1 MNKKRLPRAIRP
13 TAAEKSETGRTPTAG
28 QRAETASARPAMAK
42 EAAGSAELGK
52 GSSFMAQEVTS
63 PDATFPDP
71 RRAIAEKLVER
82 FSLWSGAA
90 GLIPLP
96 LVDLATVGGVQIQ
109 MLRRLS
115 RIYNVPF
122 SANRGKA
129 LIAALA
135 GSMIPASSGLGAV
148 SLIKS
153 VPVAG
158 TVVSALAMPVLS
170 AGATYAIGMAFIE
183 HFASGGTL
191 LDFNPPDYREFIEVQ
206 KAKHRA

>member
-1 MNKKRLPRAIRP
+1 MNKKKLPRAIRP
-13 TAAEKSETGRTPTAG
+13 TAAETSEAAAETSETSGTSAAAR
-28 QRAETASARPAMAK
+28 RAEKVSARAAM
-42 EAAGSAELGK
+42 
-52 GSSFMAQEVTS
+52 
-63 PDATFPDP
+63 DP
-71 RRAIAEKLVER
+71 LRIIAEKLVER

-115 RIYNVPF
+115 QIYDVPF

-135 GSMIPASSGLGAV
+135 GSMIPASSGLGAA
-148 SLIKS
+148 SLIKG

-158 TVVSALAMPVLS
+158 TVVSALAMPVFS

-191 LDFNPPDYREFIEVQ
+191 LDFNPPDYRELIKAQ
-206 KAKHRA
+206 KERRRARSTASGV